1 MSRRALHI
9 VSIVALAA
17 LISCKPQVPD
27 QFIQPD
33 EMEDILYDY
42 HIAQAMAINEREVD
56 ELQRDYK
63 RTLYFAAVL
72 EKHGVTRAEFDS
84 SLVYY
89 YTRAD
94 RFVDIYKEVS
104 KRLSD
109 AALDLG
115 ASDGEVNRFM
125 TLNANGDTANVWMG
139 NLSAILK
146 PYVPYNRMDFYQKAD
161 TSYRKGDSFM
171 FGFTANFFYQTGTKD
186 AVAYIAVKYDNDSI
200 VSQVAHIHSSGDSRL
215 RIPEMA
221 DHKAKEIRGFI
232 FLGSSNDDSNAL
244 KMMVIKNLQLVR
256 FHKEN
261 KDAEQKETNS
271 STPTPDTDSGIRA
284 VDRRDSI
291 RRDSGEVLP
300 PARRISPNRMVGR
313 NN

>member
-1 MSRRALHI
+1 
-9 VSIVALAA
+9 
-17 LISCKPQVPD
+17 
-27 QFIQPD
+27 
-33 EMEDILYDY
+33 MEDILYDY
-42 HIAQAMAINEREVD
+42 HIAQAMAINTPNAD
-56 ELQRDYK
+56 EPKRDYN

-104 KRLSD
+104 KRLGD

-115 ASDGEVNRFM
+115 ASDGEVNRYM
-125 TLNANGDTANVWMG
+125 TLNANGDTANIWMG

-146 PYVPYNRMDFYQKAD
+146 PYVPYNRLEFYQKAD

-171 FGFTANFFYQTGTKD
+171 FGFTANFFYQTGTKN
-186 AVAYIAVKYDNDSI
+186 AVAYISVKYDNDSV
-200 VSQVAHIHSSGDSRL
+200 VSQVTHIRSSGDNRL
-215 RIPEMA
+215 RIAEMA

-232 FLGSSNDDSNAL
+232 YLGSSNDDSNAL
-244 KMMVIKNLQLVR
+244 KLMVIKNLQLIR
-256 FHKEN
+256 FHKED
-261 KDAEQKETNS
+261 KDAEQNKTNS
-271 STPTPDTDSGIRA
+271 STPSPDTDRDIRA
-284 VDRRDSI
+284 LDRRDSV

-300 PARRISPNRMVGR
+300 PARRIAPNRVVGR